1 MRALLFILLC
11 AVFSPLLLVGTLV
24 FAFRVRFVNMP
35 RGISGTAYEPYM
47 ARLALHL
54 IGSRRDD
61 VSERIAPHLPALSPL
76 VMRLLM
82 RPMAA
87 AARWSGFRGSFFAY
101 PGPRP
106 STLITFISHRTH
118 FFDSAI
124 AAAAAADSP
133 IRQFVFLGAGW
144 DTRAYGSSFEGE
156 GADAAGQALAER
168 ERDTSLAAGA
178 DPPNLAARA
187 SEAGLRI
194 FEVDEPPTQ
203 QVKVEVLR
211 AAGVERSHA
220 TFAPTDFNQQSW
232 LESLVEHGFDPEVP
246 AFILWE
252 GVTMYLDDAAISKTL
267 AEVAGLAPGSRI
279 AFDFLSRELVL
290 GRKPY
295 AVMGTYMRYALK
307 SFYGE
312 SMHFGIS
319 TAAPAR
325 QQVLD
330 FFEGRGLDVERF
342 EPLGEESGRGT
353 PIGGLVVASR

>member
-1 MRALLFILLC
+1 MRALVFGVLC
-11 AVFSPLLLVGTLV
+11 LVFSPLLLVGSMV
-24 FAFRVRFVNMP
+24 FAFKVRFVNMP

-76 VMRLLM
+76 IMGLLM
-82 RPMAA
+82 KPMALA
-87 AARWSGFRGSFFAY
+87 SRWSGFRGSFFAY

-118 FFDSAI
+118 FFDTAI
-124 AAAAAADSP
+124 AAAAAEDSP

-144 DTRAYGSSFEGE
+144 DTRAYGGLPE
-156 GADAAGQALAER
+156 GAGP
-168 ERDTSLAAGA
+168 AGA
-178 DPPNLAARA
+178 
-187 SEAGLRI
+187 GVKV

-203 QVKVEVLR
+203 QVKVQALR
-211 AAGVERSHA
+211 AAGVDCNDV

-232 LESLVEHGFDPEVP
+232 LDSLKEHGFDPDQP
-246 AFILWE
+246 TFILWE
-252 GVTMYLDDAAISKTL
+252 GVTMYLDDAAVSKTL

-279 AFDFLSRELVL
+279 AFDFFSRELVL

-295 AVMGTYMRYALK
+295 AVMGTYMRYTLK

-330 FFEGRGLDVERF
+330 FFEGRGLEVENF
-342 EPLGEESGRGT
+342 ESLGREAGRST
-353 PIGGLVVASR
+353 PIGGLVLAAVPDQSVAAPPA

>member
-1 MRALLFILLC
+1 MKALLFGLLC
-11 AVFSPLLLVGTLV
+11 AVFSPLLMVGSMV
-24 FAFRVRFVNMP
+24 FACRVRFINMP

-47 ARLALHL
+47 ARLVLHL
-54 IGSRRDD
+54 IGSRGDD
-61 VSERIAPHLPALSPL
+61 VSERIAPYLPALSPL
-76 VMRLLM
+76 VMRILVN
-82 RPMAA
+82 PMAN
-87 AARWSGFRGSFFAY
+87 AARWSGFRGSFFAF

-106 STLITFISHRTH
+106 STLMTFISHRTH

-124 AAAAAADSP
+124 AAAAEPNSP

-144 DTRAYGSSFEGE
+144 DTRAYGPLSE
-156 GADAAGQALAER
+156 GADLAGTGVRL
-168 ERDTSLAAGA
+168 
-178 DPPNLAARA
+178 
-187 SEAGLRI
+187 

-203 QVKVEVLR
+203 QVKVQALG
-211 AAGVERSHA
+211 AAGAEHSHV

-232 LESLVEHGFDPEVP
+232 LESLVEHGFDPALP
-246 AFILWE
+246 TFILWE
-252 GVTMYLDDAAISKTL
+252 GVTMYLDDAAVSKTL

-279 AFDFLSRELVL
+279 AFDFLSRELVF

-295 AVMGTYMRYALK
+295 AVMGTYMKYALK

-319 TAAPAR
+319 TAAPAG

-330 FFEGRGLDVERF
+330 FFEGRSLNVERF
-342 EPLGEESGRGT
+342 EPLGRESGRGT

>member
-1 MRALLFILLC
+1 MRALVFGLLC
-11 AVFSPLLLVGTLV
+11 LVFSPLLMVGSMV
-24 FAFRVRFVNMP
+24 FAFKVRFVNMP

-47 ARLALHL
+47 ARLVLHL

-76 VMRLLM
+76 IMGLLVK
-82 RPMAA
+82 PMAL

-106 STLITFISHRTH
+106 STLMTFISHRTH
-118 FFDSAI
+118 FFDAAI
-124 AAAAAADSP
+124 GAAAAENSP

-144 DTRAYGSSFEGE
+144 DTRAYGGLPE
-156 GADAAGQALAER
+156 GADLTGAGVKV
-168 ERDTSLAAGA
+168 
-178 DPPNLAARA
+178 
-187 SEAGLRI
+187 

-203 QVKVEVLR
+203 QVKVQALR
-211 AAGVERSHA
+211 AAGVDCNHV

-232 LESLVEHGFDPEVP
+232 LDSLKEHGFDPDLP
-246 AFILWE
+246 TFILWE
-252 GVTMYLDDAAISKTL
+252 GVTMYLDDAAVSKTL
-267 AEVAGLAPGSRI
+267 AEVAELAPGSRI
-279 AFDFLSRELVL
+279 AFDFFSRELVL

-295 AVMGTYMRYALK
+295 AVMGTYMKHALK

-330 FFEGRGLDVERF
+330 FFEGRGLEVESF
-342 EPLGEESGRGT
+342 ESLGREAGRST
-353 PIGGLVVASR
+353 PIGGLILAAVPDQSVADRA

>member
-11 AVFSPLLLVGTLV
+11 AVFSPLLLVGSLV

-87 AARWSGFRGSFFAY
+87 AARWSGFRGSFLAY

-124 AAAAAADSP
+124 AAAVAADSP

-144 DTRAYGSSFEGE
+144 DTRAYGSSSAGAGE
-156 GADAAGQALAER
+156 GAPADPSALAASAGV
-168 ERDTSLAAGA
+168 DPPALAAG
-178 DPPNLAARA
+178 A

-203 QVKVEVLR
+203 QVKVAALR

-252 GVTMYLDDAAISKTL
+252 GVTMYLDDAAVSKTL

-290 GRKPY
+290 GRKPH
-295 AVMGTYMRYALK
+295 AVMGTYLRYALK

-312 SMHFGIS
+312 SMHFGVS

-330 FFEGRGLDVERF
+330 FFKGRGLEVENF
-342 EPLGEESGRGT
+342 EPLGREAGRST

>member
-1 MRALLFILLC
+1 MRALVFGVLC
-11 AVFSPLLLVGTLV
+11 LVFSPVLIVGSIV
-24 FAFRVRFVNMP
+24 FAFKIRFVNMP

-61 VSERIAPHLPALSPL
+61 VSERVAPHLPALSPL
-76 VMRLLM
+76 IMGLVMK
-82 RPMAA
+82 PMALA
-87 AARWSGFRGSFFAY
+87 SRWSGFRGSFFAY

-106 STLITFISHRTH
+106 STLMTFISHRTH
-118 FFDSAI
+118 FFDTAI
-124 AAAAAADSP
+124 AAAAAEDSP

-144 DTRAYGSSFEGE
+144 DTRAYGPLSE
-156 GADAAGQALAER
+156 GAARRA
-168 ERDTSLAAGA
+168 
-178 DPPNLAARA
+178 LAARA
-187 SEAGLRI
+187 GDGGLKF

-203 QVKVEVLR
+203 QVKVEALR
-211 AAGVERSHA
+211 AAGVDCNNV

-232 LESLVEHGFDPEVP
+232 LDSLKEHGFDPDLPTFV
-246 AFILWE
+246 LWE
-252 GVTMYLDDAAISKTL
+252 GVTMYLDDTAVSRTL

-279 AFDFLSRELVL
+279 AFDFFSRELVL

-295 AVMGTYMRYALK
+295 AVMGTYMRYTLK

-330 FFEGRGLDVERF
+330 FFEGRGLDVENF
-342 EPLGEESGRGT
+342 ESLGREAGRST
-353 PIGGLVVASR
+353 PIGGLVLAAVPDRSIADRA

>member
-1 MRALLFILLC
+1 MRALAFVLLC
-11 AVFSPLLLVGTLV
+11 AVFSPLLLVGSLV
-24 FAFRVRFVNMP
+24 FAFRVRFINMP

-47 ARLALHL
+47 ARLVLHL
-54 IGSRRDD
+54 IGSRRDA
-61 VSERIAPHLPALSPL
+61 VSERIAAHLPALSPL
-76 VMRLLM
+76 VMRILVN
-82 RPMAA
+82 PMAN

-106 STLITFISHRTH
+106 STLMTFISHRTH
-118 FFDSAI
+118 FFDTAI
-124 AAAAAADSP
+124 AAAAEANSP

-144 DTRAYGSSFEGE
+144 DTRAYGPLSE
-156 GADAAGQALAER
+156 GAGP
-168 ERDTSLAAGA
+168 AGA
-178 DPPNLAARA
+178 
-187 SEAGLRI
+187 GVRI

-203 QVKVEVLR
+203 QVKVQALG
-211 AAGVERSHA
+211 AAGAEHSHV

-232 LESLVEHGFDPEVP
+232 LDSLKEHGFDPALP
-246 AFILWE
+246 TFILWE

-267 AEVAGLAPGSRI
+267 TEVAGLAPGSRI
-279 AFDFLSRELVL
+279 AFDFLSQELVF

-295 AVMGTYMRYALK
+295 AVMGTYMKYALK

-330 FFEGRGLDVERF
+330 FFEGRGLEVENF
-342 EPLGEESGRGT
+342 ESLGREAGRST
-353 PIGGLVVASR
+353 PIGGLIVAAV

>member
-1 MRALLFILLC
+1 MKALLFGLLC
-11 AVFSPLLLVGTLV
+11 AVFSPLLMVGSML
-24 FAFRVRFVNMP
+24 FALRVRFVNMP

-47 ARLALHL
+47 ARLVLHL

-76 VMRLLM
+76 VMRLLVH
-82 RPMAA
+82 PMAL

-106 STLITFISHRTH
+106 STLMTFISHRTH
-118 FFDSAI
+118 FFDTAI
-124 AAAAAADSP
+124 AAAAEANSP

-144 DTRAYGSSFEGE
+144 DTRAYGPLSE
-156 GADAAGQALAER
+156 GADL
-168 ERDTSLAAGA
+168 AGA
-178 DPPNLAARA
+178 
-187 SEAGLRI
+187 GVRI

-203 QVKVEVLR
+203 QVKVQALG
-211 AAGVERSHA
+211 AAGAEHSHV

-232 LESLVEHGFDPEVP
+232 LESLVEHGFDPALP
-246 AFILWE
+246 TFILWE

-267 AEVAGLAPGSRI
+267 TEVAGLAPGSRI
-279 AFDFLSRELVL
+279 AFDFLSRELVF
-290 GRKPY
+290 GQKPY

-342 EPLGEESGRGT
+342 EPLGKESGRGT

>member
-1 MRALLFILLC
+1 MRAVFFGLLC
-11 AVFSPLLLVGTLV
+11 AVFSPLLLFGSLV
-24 FAFRVRFVNMP
+24 FAFKVRFVNMP
-35 RGISGTAYEPYM
+35 QGISGTAYEPHM

-76 VMRLLM
+76 IMGLLVK
-82 RPMAA
+82 PMALA
-87 AARWSGFRGSFFAY
+87 SRWSGFRGSFFAY

-106 STLITFISHRTH
+106 STLMTFISHRTH
-118 FFDSAI
+118 FFDAAI
-124 AAAAAADSP
+124 AAAASADSP

-144 DTRAYGSSFEGE
+144 DTRAYG
-156 GADAAGQALAER
+156 Q
-168 ERDTSLAAGA
+168 
-178 DPPNLAARA
+178 LAARA
-187 SEAGLRI
+187 GEGGLKVY
-194 FEVDEPPTQ
+194 EVDEPPTQ
-203 QVKVEVLR
+203 RVKVQALR
-211 AAGVERSHA
+211 AAGVERSYV
-220 TFAPTDFNQQSW
+220 TFAPTDFHQQSW
-232 LESLVEHGFDPEVP
+232 LESLTEHGFDPDVP

-252 GVTMYLDDAAISKTL
+252 GVTMYLDDAAVSKTL
-267 AEVAGLAPGSRI
+267 TEVAGLASGSRI

-325 QQVLD
+325 RQALD
-330 FFEGRGLDVERF
+330 FFEGRGLEVESF
-342 EPLGEESGRGT
+342 ESLGRESGRST
-353 PIGGLVVASR
+353 PIGGLIVAAT

>member
-1 MRALLFILLC
+1 MRALAFIFLC
-11 AVFSPLLLVGTLV
+11 VVFSPLLLVGSLV
-24 FAFRVRFVNMP
+24 FACRVRFVNMP

-47 ARLALHL
+47 ARLVLHL
-54 IGSRRDD
+54 IGSRRDA
-61 VSERIAPHLPALSPL
+61 VSEAIAPHLPALSPL
-76 VMRLLM
+76 VMRILVH
-82 RPMAA
+82 PMAN
-87 AARWSGFRGSFFAY
+87 AARWSGFRGSFFAW

-106 STLITFISHRTH
+106 STLLTFISHRTH
-118 FFDSAI
+118 FFDTAI
-124 AAAAAADSP
+124 AAAVEANSP

-144 DTRAYGSSFEGE
+144 DTRAYGPLSE
-156 GADAAGQALAER
+156 GAGP
-168 ERDTSLAAGA
+168 AGA
-178 DPPNLAARA
+178 
-187 SEAGLRI
+187 GVRI

-203 QVKVEVLR
+203 QVKVQALR
-211 AAGVERSHA
+211 AAGAEHSHV

-232 LESLVEHGFDPEVP
+232 LESLREHGFDPALP
-246 AFILWE
+246 TFILWE

-279 AFDFLSRELVL
+279 AFDFLSRELVF

-319 TAAPAR
+319 TAAPAG

-330 FFEGRGLDVERF
+330 FFEGRRLDVERF
-342 EPLGEESGRGT
+342 EPLGRESGRGT

>member
-1 MRALLFILLC
+1 MRALAFILLC
-11 AVFSPLLLVGTLV
+11 AVFSPLLLVGSLV

-47 ARLALHL
+47 ARLVLHL

-61 VSERIAPHLPALSPL
+61 VSERIARHLPALSPL
-76 VMRLLM
+76 VMRILVH
-82 RPMAA
+82 PMAN

-106 STLITFISHRTH
+106 STLLTFISHRTH
-118 FFDSAI
+118 FFDTAI
-124 AAAAAADSP
+124 AAAAEADSP

-144 DTRAYGSSFEGE
+144 DTRAYGPLSE
-156 GADAAGQALAER
+156 GADLG
-168 ERDTSLAAGA
+168 G
-178 DPPNLAARA
+178 
-187 SEAGLRI
+187 GVKI

-203 QVKVEVLR
+203 EVKVEALR
-211 AAGVERSHA
+211 AAGGEHSHV

-232 LESLVEHGFDPEVP
+232 LESLVEHGFDPALP
-246 AFILWE
+246 TFILWE

-279 AFDFLSRELVL
+279 AFDFLSRELVF

-295 AVMGTYMRYALK
+295 AVMGAYMRYALK

-312 SMHFGIS
+312 TMHFGVS
-319 TAAPAR
+319 TASPAR

-330 FFEGRGLDVERF
+330 FFEGRGLKVEKF
-342 EPLGEESGRGT
+342 EPLGREAGRST
-353 PIGGLVVASR
+353 PIGGLVLAAVPDR

>member
-1 MRALLFILLC
+1 MRALVFGLLC
-11 AVFSPLLLVGTLV
+11 AVFSPLLLVGSLV
-24 FAFRVRFVNMP
+24 FACRVRLINMP

-47 ARLALHL
+47 ARLVLHL

-61 VSERIAPHLPALSPL
+61 VSERIARHLPALSPL
-76 VMRLLM
+76 VMRILVN
-82 RPMAA
+82 PMAN
-87 AARWSGFRGSFFAY
+87 AARWSGFRGSFFAW

-106 STLITFISHRTH
+106 STLMTFISHRTH
-118 FFDSAI
+118 FFDTAI
-124 AAAAAADSP
+124 AAAAEANSP

-144 DTRAYGSSFEGE
+144 DTRAYGPLSE
-156 GADAAGQALAER
+156 GADL
-168 ERDTSLAAGA
+168 AGA
-178 DPPNLAARA
+178 GVRL
-187 SEAGLRI
+187 

-203 QVKVEVLR
+203 QVKVHSLR
-211 AAGVERSHA
+211 AAGVEHSHV

-232 LESLVEHGFDPEVP
+232 LDSLKEHGFDPALP
-246 AFILWE
+246 TFILWE
-252 GVTMYLDDAAISKTL
+252 GVTMYLDDAAVSKTL

-279 AFDFLSRELVL
+279 AFDFLSRELVF

-325 QQVLD
+325 QQVLN
-330 FFEGRGLDVERF
+330 FFEDRGLEVENF
-342 EPLGEESGRGT
+342 EPLGREAGRST

>member
-11 AVFSPLLLVGTLV
+11 AVFSPLLLVGSLV
-24 FAFRVRFVNMP
+24 FAFRVRFVNML

-124 AAAAAADSP
+124 AAAAAAGSP

-144 DTRAYGSSFEGE
+144 DTRAYGSSSAGAGE
-156 GADAAGQALAER
+156 GAPADPSALAA
-168 ERDTSLAAGA
+168 SGGAGA

-203 QVKVEVLR
+203 QVKVEALR
-211 AAGVERSHA
+211 AAGAERSHA

-252 GVTMYLDDAAISKTL
+252 GVTMYLDDAAVAKTL

-295 AVMGTYMRYALK
+295 ALMGTYMRYALK

-330 FFEGRGLDVERF
+330 FFEGRGLDVENF
-342 EPLGEESGRGT
+342 EPLGREAGRST

>member
-1 MRALLFILLC
+1 MRALLFGLLC
-11 AVFSPLLLVGTLV
+11 GVFSPLLLVGSVV
-24 FAFRVRFVNMP
+24 FAFKVRFVNMP

-54 IGSRRDD
+54 SGSRRDA
-61 VSERIAPHLPALSPL
+61 VSERIASHLPALSPL
-76 VMRLLM
+76 IMGLLV

-106 STLITFISHRTH
+106 STLMTFISHRTH

-124 AAAAAADSP
+124 AAAAAGDSP

-144 DTRAYGSSFEGE
+144 DTRSYGPLSEG
-156 GADAAGQALAER
+156 DDLRAL
-168 ERDTSLAAGA
+168 T
-178 DPPNLAARA
+178 ARA
-187 SEAGLRI
+187 GDGRLKI

-203 QVKVEVLR
+203 EAKVQALQ
-211 AAGVERSHA
+211 AAGVDIAHV
-220 TFAPTDFNQQSW
+220 TFVPTDFNQQSW
-232 LESLVEHGFDPEVP
+232 LESLTDHGFDPDEP
-246 AFILWE
+246 TFILWE
-252 GVTMYLDDAAISKTL
+252 GVTMYLDDAAVSKTL
-267 AEVAGLAPGSRI
+267 AEVARLAPGSRI
-279 AFDFLSRELVL
+279 AFDFFSRELVF

-295 AVMGTYMRYALK
+295 AVMGTYMKYALR

-312 SMHFGIS
+312 SMQFGIS

-330 FFEGRGLDVERF
+330 FFEGRGLEVESF
-342 EPLGEESGRGT
+342 EPLGKESGRGT
-353 PIGGLVVASR
+353 PIGGLVVASRA